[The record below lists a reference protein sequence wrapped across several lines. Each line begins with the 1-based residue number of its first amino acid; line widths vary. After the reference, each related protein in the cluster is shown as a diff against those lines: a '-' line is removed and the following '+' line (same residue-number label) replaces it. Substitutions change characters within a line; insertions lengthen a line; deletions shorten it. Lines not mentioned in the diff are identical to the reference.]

1 MIDNRNLYRFVLS
14 FLTQEEFDKAVTIF
28 ERDYLENEV
37 SLVNGPGDGGCDLKR
52 FKNGKELLQCVQI
65 TIQKNGL
72 SKKLTEDLAKVKKLI
87 DEHGYS
93 PSFDFYCS
101 LSLADEKINEYRD
114 LAKRKFGIEINIY
127 DANRLS
133 QFECMKFQ
141 EYLISFVPKL
151 EPSFDQL
158 KKHLSDQLLQTRKNH
173 PSFKLMEIDDSL
185 FPDSLPEYHITEAH
199 NDKNEKKTVSEIVSE
214 SWIREEKNHLMIE
227 GEGGIGKTVTLLSL
241 PEKFVP
247 REVPAV
253 YIQLHRLKVNKG
265 GGKGNAE
272 SVETIQEYLKSQI
285 FFNDDALFNQFE
297 ELTRIP
303 WDKGPQVLMLLDGF
317 NEIPADG
324 RWVIGEEI
332 NRWAGRPGVQI
343 ITSSRYDIHSYVPLS
358 DGYGR
363 ILLQPLS
370 REIIEEFLTKAGV
383 PHPTAESQWN
393 IINFPL
399 MLTLYAQTEKV
410 MGIIDKD
417 EDLQDFKLNNSAGS
431 IIWNYLQRE
440 VWRYR
445 KNAIETVKCVI
456 SAEFIAPYIAWKM
469 QKDNTFFLDKRT
481 FQRYVHQACQI
492 AVELPKEQFRDH
504 IANILFEVDGALP
517 ATEAMFS
524 FLKKD
529 LRLFVDR
536 GETFSLM
543 HQQFRDALAAL
554 HLINVSYFQEELP
567 KEWETTVDYYVME
580 FVSELASQDEAD
592 MLWEKNR
599 KNGKQ
604 CDAATINMLELQ
616 KRKRNYD
623 FSALNFSGLN
633 LQTISL
639 FPYRMPGRTILQLP
653 HRDDMNAGMLLSDK
667 SFYPEGHTSSIR
679 RIAITQDG
687 KKCVSGAG
695 DNTLRIWDIEQGHC
709 LKKLEG
715 HSDWIWALAI
725 TRDGKRCVSGSL
737 DKTLRIWDIES
748 GECLKKL
755 EGHRGRIFT
764 LAICPDGEKCVSGA
778 DDNTIRIW
786 DMRSGQCLK
795 TLEGHSDW
803 IRTLAI
809 TPDGKRCVSGA
820 DDKNLRIWD
829 IEQGQC
835 IKTLRGHTSVINALA
850 ISPDGK
856 KCTSGSNDKTIRIWD
871 IEQGQCIKTL
881 RGHTSVINALA
892 ISPDGRK
899 CASGSNDETIRIWD
913 MHSGHCLETLKGHRD
928 CIRTLAITPDGK
940 RCVSGADDNT
950 LRIWDIEKGQCLNEL
965 EGHSDWI
972 WGIAITQ
979 NGKRCVSCADD
990 KTLRIWDMESGMCI
1004 MTLNGRS
1011 NWIRAIA
1018 ITPDGKRCVSSTD
1031 DNILRVWD
1039 LEEKKCLLELVG
1051 HCDRILS
1058 LAISSDGKRCVSGSW
1073 DKTIRIWDI
1082 EVGRC
1087 LKTLEGHKGRIF
1099 TLAVYRDGER
1109 CISGADDNTIRVWD
1123 LDRGQCL
1130 KEHEG
1135 PSDWIK
1141 PLAIMPDG
1149 KKYVIGTADNTI
1161 CVCDIEQGQCIKT
1174 LKGHTRV
1181 INSLA
1186 ISKDGCRCV
1195 SGGYGKTIRIW
1206 DMKSEQCIKSLKGH
1220 TRPINSLAIFPTE
1233 NKCISGSSD
1242 GTLRIWDMD
1251 TEQCVKILEGHKGKI
1266 LALAI
1271 SRDGTKVVSGSNDE
1285 TIRIW
1290 DLQSYQFKTI
1300 QVLPLSLIGIDFSK
1314 SIVSPDLPD
1323 LKETLRQNG
1332 AII

>member
-1 MIDNRNLYRFVLS
+1 MIDYRNVYRFVLS
-14 FLTQEEFDKAVTIF
+14 FLTQEEFDRAVTIF
-28 ERDYLENEV
+28 ERDFLKNEV
-37 SLVNGPGDGGCDLKR
+37 VLVNGSNDGGCDLKR
-52 FKNGKELLQCVQI
+52 FKNGKELLQCIQI
-65 TIQKNGL
+65 TIQKKDL
-72 SKKLTEDLAKVKKLI
+72 SKKLTEDLTKAKLLI
-87 DEHGYS
+87 DKHGYS

-101 LSLADEKINEYRD
+101 LALADEKINEYRD
-114 LAKRKFGIEINIY
+114 LAKNKFGIEINIY

-133 QFECMKFQ
+133 QLECVKFQ
-141 EYLISFVPKL
+141 EYLLSFVPKL

-185 FPDSLPEYHITEAH
+185 FPDGLPEYHITEAH

-214 SWIREEKNHLMIE
+214 SWIRKEKNHLMIE

-241 PEKFVP
+241 PDKFVP

-265 GGKGNAE
+265 SGKAEME
-272 SVETIQEYLKSQI
+272 SVETIQEYLMSQV

-297 ELTRIP
+297 KLTRIP

-317 NEIPADG
+317 NETSADG

-358 DGYGR
+358 DGYER

-370 REIIEEFLTKAGV
+370 RKIIEEFLTKAGV
-383 PHPTAESQWN
+383 PHPTTESQWN
-393 IINFPL
+393 VINFPL
-399 MLTLYAQTEKV
+399 MLTLYAQIEKA

-417 EDLQDFKLNNSAGS
+417 EGLQDFKPNNSAGA

-445 KNAIETVKCVI
+445 KNEIETVKCVI
-456 SAEFIAPYIAWKM
+456 AAEFIAPYIAWQM
-469 QKDNTFFLDKRT
+469 QKDNKFFLDKRT
-481 FQRYVHQACQI
+481 FQQYVRQACQI
-492 AVELPKEQFRDH
+492 AVELSKEQFRDH
-504 IANILFEVDGALP
+504 IASILFEVDCAP
-517 ATEAMFS
+517 PTVEAMFS

-536 GETFSLM
+536 GKTFSLM

-554 HLINVSYFQEELP
+554 HLINVSYALEELP
-567 KEWETTVDYYVME
+567 EEWGMPVDYYVMD

-592 MLWEKNR
+592 FLWEKNR
-599 KNGKQ
+599 KTEMQ
-604 CDAATINMLELQ
+604 RDAATINMLELQ
-616 KRKRNYD
+616 KRKRDYD

-653 HRDDMNAGMLLSDK
+653 HNDDMNAEMLLSNK
-667 SFYPEGHTSSIR
+667 SFNPEGHSSSIR
-679 RIAITQDG
+679 IIAITLDG
-687 KKCVSGAG
+687 KKCISGAG

-709 LKKLEG
+709 LKELEG
-715 HSDWIWALAI
+715 HSDWIWALAV
-725 TRDGKRCVSGSL
+725 TGDGKRCVSGSW

-748 GECLKKL
+748 GQCLKTL
-755 EGHRGRIFT
+755 EGHSGRIFS
-764 LAICPDGEKCVSGA
+764 LAIFPDGEKCVSGA
-778 DDNTIRIW
+778 DDNTLRIW
-786 DMRSGQCLK
+786 DMQSGLCLK
-795 TLEGHSDW
+795 TLKGHSNW

-809 TPDGKRCVSGA
+809 TPNGKRCVSGA
-820 DDKNLRIWD
+820 DDNTLRIWD
-829 IEQGQC
+829 IEQGHC
-835 IKTLRGHTSVINALA
+835 IKTLIGHTRVINALA
-850 ISPDGK
+850 IS
-856 KCTSGSNDKTIRIWD
+856 S
-871 IEQGQCIKTL
+871 
-881 RGHTSVINALA
+881 
-892 ISPDGRK
+892 DGRK

-913 MHSGHCLETLKGHRD
+913 MQSGLCLKTLKGHRD

-950 LRIWDIEKGQCLNEL
+950 LRIWDMQSGLCLKTLKGHRDSIRTLAITPDGKRCVSGADDNTLRIWDIEKGQCLKEL

-972 WGIAITQ
+972 WSIAITQ
-979 NGKRCVSCADD
+979 NGNRCISCADD
-990 KTLRIWDMESGMCI
+990 KTLRIWDMKSGLCI
-1004 MTLNGRS
+1004 RTLKGRN

-1018 ITPDGKRCVSSTD
+1018 ITPDGKKCVSSTD

-1039 LEEKKCLLELVG
+1039 LEQRKCLLELVG
-1051 HCDRILS
+1051 HSDRILS
-1058 LAISSDGKRCVSGSW
+1058 LDISSDGKRCVSGSW

-1082 EVGRC
+1082 EVGQC

-1099 TLAVYRDGER
+1099 TLAIYQDGKR

-1123 LDRGQCL
+1123 IDQGQCL
-1130 KEHEG
+1130 KELEG

-1141 PLAIMPDG
+1141 ALAIMPDG
-1149 KKYVIGTADNTI
+1149 KKYVSGTADNTI

-1206 DMKSEQCIKSLKGH
+1206 DMKSGQCKKSLKGH
-1220 TRPINSLAIFPTE
+1220 TRPINSLAIFSTE

-1242 GTLRIWDMD
+1242 GALRIWDMD
-1251 TEQCVKILEGHKGKI
+1251 TEQCVKILEGHNGKI
-1266 LALAI
+1266 LTLAI
-1271 SRDGTKVVSGSNDE
+1271 SPDGKKCVSGYSDE

-1290 DLQSYQFKTI
+1290 DMKSYQSYTI

-1314 SIVSPDLPD
+1314 SIIPSD
-1323 LKETLRQNG
+1323 LKDTLRQNG
-1332 AII
+1332 AIV

>member
-1 MIDNRNLYRFVLS
+1 MIDNRNIYRFVLS
-14 FLTQEEFDKAVTIF
+14 ILTQQEFDQAVTIF
-28 ERDYLENEV
+28 EKYCLKNEV
-37 SLVNGPGDGGCDLKR
+37 VLVNGSNDGGCDLKR
-52 FKNGKELLQCVQI
+52 FKKGKELLQCVQI

-72 SKKLTEDLAKVKKLI
+72 LKKLTEDLAKVKRLI

-93 PSFDFYCS
+93 PSFDYYCS

-114 LAKRKFGIEINIY
+114 LAKNMFGVEINIY

-133 QFECMKFQ
+133 QSECIKFQ
-141 EYLISFVPKL
+141 EYLLSFVPKL
-151 EPSFDQL
+151 ESSFDQL
-158 KKHLSDQLLQTRKNH
+158 KKHLSDQLLQIRKNH

-185 FPDSLPEYHITEAH
+185 FPDGLPEYHITEAH
-199 NDKNEKKTVSEIVSE
+199 NDKNEKKTVSEIISE
-214 SWIREEKNHLMIE
+214 SWARKEKNHLMIE

-241 PEKFVP
+241 PDKFAP

-253 YIQLHRLKVNKG
+253 YIQLHRLKVNEG
-265 GGKGNAE
+265 GGKGDMGA
-272 SVETIQEYLKSQI
+272 VETIQEYLMSQV
-285 FFNDDALFNQFE
+285 FFNDNALFNQFE
-297 ELTRIP
+297 KLTRIP
-303 WDKGPQVLMLLDGF
+303 WNKGPQVLMLLDGF
-317 NEIPADG
+317 NEISADG

-363 ILLQPLS
+363 MLLQPLS

-383 PHPTAESQWN
+383 PHPTTESQWN
-393 IINFPL
+393 VINFPL
-399 MLTLYAQTEKV
+399 MLTLYAQIEKA

-417 EDLQDFKLNNSAGS
+417 EGLQDFKPNNSAGA

-445 KNAIETVKCVI
+445 KNEIETVKCVI
-456 SAEFIAPYIAWKM
+456 ATEFIAPYIAWKM
-469 QKDNTFFLDKRT
+469 QKDNKFFLDKRT
-481 FQRYVHQACQI
+481 FQRYVHQARQI

-504 IANILFEVDGALP
+504 IASILFEIDGALP
-517 ATEAMFS
+517 SAEAMFS

-554 HLINVSYFQEELP
+554 HLINVSYFREEFP
-567 KEWETTVDYYVME
+567 EEWKTTVDYYVME
-580 FVSELASQDEAD
+580 FVSELVSQDEAD

-599 KNGKQ
+599 KTEIQ
-604 CDAATINMLELQ
+604 RDAATINMFELQ
-616 KRKRNYD
+616 KRKRDYD

-639 FPYRMPGRTILQLP
+639 FPYRMPGKTILQLP
-653 HRDDMNAGMLLSDK
+653 HRDDMNAGMLLSNK
-667 SFYPEGHTSSIR
+667 SFYPEGHSSSIR
-679 RIAITQDG
+679 IIAITQDG

-695 DNTLRIWDIEQGHC
+695 DNTLRIWDMEQGHC
-709 LKKLEG
+709 LKELEG
-715 HSDWIWALAI
+715 HSDWVWTLAI
-725 TRDGKRCVSGSL
+725 TGDGKRCVSGSW

-748 GECLKKL
+748 GQCLKTL
-755 EGHRGRIFT
+755 EGHGGRIFT
-764 LAICPDGEKCVSGA
+764 IAISPDGEKCVSGA

-786 DMRSGQCLK
+786 DMPSGQCLK
-795 TLEGHSDW
+795 ILEGHSDW
-803 IRTLAI
+803 IKTLTI
-809 TPDGKRCVSGA
+809 TPDGKKCVSGA
-820 DDKNLRIWD
+820 DDKTLRIWD
-829 IEQGQC
+829 MEQGQS
-835 IKTLRGHTSVINALA
+835 IKTLRGHAGVINALA
-850 ISPDGK
+850 ISPDGM
-856 KCTSGSNDKTIRIWD
+856 
-871 IEQGQCIKTL
+871 
-881 RGHTSVINALA
+881 
-892 ISPDGRK
+892 K
-899 CASGSNDETIRIWD
+899 CASGSNDKTIRIWD
-913 MHSGHCLETLKGHRD
+913 MHSGHCLATLKGHRD

-950 LRIWDIEKGQCLNEL
+950 LRIWDIEKGQCLKEL

-990 KTLRIWDMESGMCI
+990 KTLRIWDVQSGMCI

-1039 LEEKKCLLELVG
+1039 LEQKKCLMELVG
-1051 HCDRILS
+1051 HSDRILS
-1058 LAISSDGKRCVSGSW
+1058 VGISSDGKRCVSGSW
-1073 DKTIRIWDI
+1073 DKTIRVWDI
-1082 EVGRC
+1082 EVGQC

-1099 TLAVYRDGER
+1099 TLAIYQDGKR
-1109 CISGADDNTIRVWD
+1109 CISGADDNTVRVWD
-1123 LDRGQCL
+1123 IDRGQCL
-1130 KEHEG
+1130 KELEG
-1135 PSDWIK
+1135 PSDWINA
-1141 PLAIMPDG
+1141 LSIIPDG
-1149 KKYVIGTADNTI
+1149 KKYVSSTADNTI
-1161 CVCDIEQGQCIKT
+1161 CVWDIEQGQCIKT
-1174 LKGHTRV
+1174 LKGHTRM

-1206 DMKSEQCIKSLKGH
+1206 DMKSGQCMKSLKGH
-1220 TRPINSLAIFPTE
+1220 TRTINSLAIFPIE
-1233 NKCISGSSD
+1233 NKCISGGSD

-1251 TEQCVKILEGHKGKI
+1251 TEQCVKILEGHKGKV
-1266 LALAI
+1266 LTLAI
-1271 SRDGTKVVSGSNDE
+1271 SPDGKKCVSGSSDE

-1290 DLQSYQFKTI
+1290 DLKSYQSYTI
-1300 QVLPLSLIGIDFSK
+1300 QVLPLSLIGVDFSK
-1314 SIVSPDLPD
+1314 SIIPSD
-1323 LKETLRQNG
+1323 LKDTLHQNG
-1332 AII
+1332 AIV